1 MAASGETSLTHRD
14 LAKALG
20 VSVTTIKSYRRK
32 FPEFFTLES
41 QGKPIRF
48 PASSKALCQGIKRH
62 FARGLSVEETR
73 GRLAEEFE
81 AHPVSPPERGPAGSR
96 VLAAGEASAASPA
109 RETPPGDSLARMQD
123 LLEGLFSLQNR
134 THSLLAEL
142 VAKLDTLADRL
153 GEPGH
158 DARAH
163 VFAARPLAGPAAL
176 QDTRAK
182 AASARATG
190 NSTPH
195 AGGRPGGGLASGLA
209 AAGRG
214 AGAAASVPAAPGG
227 PDGASQAP
235 DALASAPCVPAGNG
249 EARPPAP
256 FLAMPVVVR
265 SGDGEFLGVTRRP
278 GEPFTLA
285 QFERYLTVRAG
296 EMGSVTATW
305 ENRDEEWVL
314 RLETGGQVHDHHFI
328 QAVTPRGNTV
338 ARFMAL
344 SVGGVPASE
353 AALQA
358 FLRHVKESL
367 S

>member
-14 LAKALG
+14 MAKALG

-41 QGKPIRF
+41 RGKPIRF
-48 PASSKALCQGIKRH
+48 PAKALALCRGIKRH

-81 AHPVSPPERGPAGSR
+81 AHSPPPPKGGPAGPRAPS
-96 VLAAGEASAASPA
+96 AGETAGSHEAP
-109 RETPPGDSLARMQD
+109 TGDSLARMQD
-123 LLEGLFSLQNR
+123 LLEGLFTLQNR

-158 DARAH
+158 GAKAY
-163 VFAARPLAGPAAL
+163 VPGARPSVGPAAP
-176 QDTRAK
+176 
-182 AASARATG
+182 AASRVNAARAG
-190 NSTPH
+190 
-195 AGGRPGGGLASGLA
+195 AGGNPAGTQAPTAPA
-209 AAGRG
+209 APR
-214 AGAAASVPAAPGG
+214 PAAPGG
-227 PDGASQAP
+227 PAGAANTADTVGEAP
-235 DALASAPCVPAGNG
+235 VSPAAHHG
-249 EARPPAP
+249 ARPPASI
-256 FLAMPVVVR
+256 LAMPVVVR
-265 SGDGEFLGVTRRP
+265 SGDGEFLGLTRRP

-285 QFERYLTVRAG
+285 QFEQYLTIRAG
-296 EMGSVTATW
+296 EMGSVRAVW
-305 ENRDEEWVL
+305 ENRGEEWVL
-314 RLETGGQVHDHHFI
+314 SLKTGGQAHDHHFV

-338 ARFMAL
+338 ARFLAL